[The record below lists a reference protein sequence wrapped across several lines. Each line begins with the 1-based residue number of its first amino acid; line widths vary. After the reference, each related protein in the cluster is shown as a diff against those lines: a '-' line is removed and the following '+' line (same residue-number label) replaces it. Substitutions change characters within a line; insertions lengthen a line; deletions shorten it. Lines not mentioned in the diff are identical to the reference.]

1 MSPIQARARRSA
13 GTHFRETGATPR
25 ASVPPRARGHGDG
38 TGTPETPDRRDAGS
52 RGRHRA
58 GGGSR
63 DAPAFLDI
71 RDLTV
76 RFDTGQGV
84 VRATRAISYS
94 MEEGEVLG
102 VVGESGSGKSV
113 HALAIMRLIPEPPGR
128 VEAGGVH
135 FDGKDLLRLG
145 SGRMRSVRGRQIA
158 MIFQDPMS
166 SLNPV
171 YTAGFQ
177 IRETLRR
184 HLGLSRGAAVRRA
197 AELLDL
203 VGIPDPRRRL
213 SSYPHELSGGMRQRV
228 MIAMALAG
236 EPRLIIADEPT
247 TALDVTIQAQ
257 IIELVRRLREELG
270 LTVIWITHDLG
281 IVAGLA
287 HRVNV
292 MYAGYV
298 VERGPVEAIF
308 KRPRHPY
315 TMGLLASMP
324 RLDRK
329 SAGTLTPIPGRPPDL
344 ARLGPGCP
352 FAPRCAL
359 ADETCRN
366 AMPPEEDSDD
376 PGHRVRCWKWP
387 RAARPASAGAP

>member
-1 MSPIQARARRSA
+1 MS
-13 GTHFRETGATPR
+13 
-25 ASVPPRARGHGDG
+25 
-38 TGTPETPDRRDAGS
+38 
-52 RGRHRA
+52 
-58 GGGSR
+58 
-63 DAPAFLDI
+63 AFLDI

-76 RFDTGQGV
+76 SFDTEQGP
-84 VRATRAISYS
+84 VRATRGITYS
-94 MEEGEVLG
+94 IEEGEVLG

-113 HALAIMRLIPEPPGR
+113 HALAIMRLIPAPSGR
-128 VEAGGVH
+128 VESGEIRFGGT
-135 FDGKDLLRLG
+135 DLLRVG
-145 SGRMRSVRGRQIA
+145 GGRMRSVRGKQIA

-184 HLGLSRGAAVRRA
+184 HLGLSRAATARRA

-213 SSYPHELSGGMRQRV
+213 LSYPHELSGGMRQRV

-236 EPRLIIADEPT
+236 EPKLIIADEPT

-257 IIELVRRLREELG
+257 IIELIRELREELG

-298 VERGPVEAIF
+298 VERGSVEGIF

-329 SAGTLTPIPGRPPDL
+329 SGKLTPIPGRPPDL

-352 FAPRCAL
+352 FAPRCTL
-359 ADETCRN
+359 ADDTCRN
-366 AMPPEEDSDD
+366 AMPPDEEAPD

-387 RAARPASAGAP
+387 RAQAAHSVGAGEP